1 MPTLSPR
8 VKAAFI
14 VATTAV
20 LYVAAA
26 QFRVSV
32 AVTNGT
38 LALVSPPT
46 GITLSVVLL
55 WGPIALPGV
64 VIGII
69 LPVAFTRVVYADDG
83 TVQTDVDDAMID
95 RVAAAWAGHP
105 ATEAKKESIEEDQN
119 PEAEA

>member
-64 VIGII
+64 VIGALITC
-69 LPVAFTRVVYADDG
+69 LMHGWPTAFV
-83 TVQTDVDDAMID
+83 M
-95 RVAAAWAGHP
+95 AAAFGNALEAAI
-105 ATEAKKESIEEDQN
+105 ATYLLRRAN
-119 PEAEA
+119 V

>member
-8 VKAAFI
+8 VKAALI

-20 LYVAAA
+20 IYVAAA

-32 AVTNGT
+32 AVTDGT

-55 WGPIALPGV
+55 WGPLALPGV
-64 VIGII
+64 DHRCAHY
-69 LPVAFTRVVYADDG
+69 LP
-83 TVQTDVDDAMID
+83 DA
-95 RVAAAWAGHP
+95 RVADGLRRDRGNRERARSGARELSASPGERAHDVRSRRRCGAAVACSPW
-105 ATEAKKESIEEDQN
+105 
-119 PEAEA
+119 